1 MVNFKQVNAGWELT
15 ETEMIVSI
23 LFNENPAIIKIF
35 LNIKFFSEKSI
46 LFQTSNLLQVN
57 ISLL

>member
-23 LFNENPAIIKIF
+23 LLNENPAIIKNIF
-35 LNIKFFSEKSI
+35 EYKV
-46 LFQTSNLLQVN
+46 LF
-57 ISLL
+57 